1 MNKKNGLASRL
12 ISFITHDIWRITEE
26 ELSKTQKILYSLIRV
41 ITLSVRYFINERL
54 NVKASALTF
63 SILFAMVPMIALII
77 AIGRGLGVEK
87 NIEQSLNTSFEAHSS
102 LIPIIM
108 DFVRKYLETT
118 QGGLFIGIGI
128 VVLLVSVMNFFIQVE
143 LAFNEIWQVKKPTQ
157 A

>member
-63 SILFAMVPMIALII
+63 SI
-77 AIGRGLGVEK
+77 
-87 NIEQSLNTSFEAHSS
+87 
-102 LIPIIM
+102 
-108 DFVRKYLETT
+108 
-118 QGGLFIGIGI
+118 
-128 VVLLVSVMNFFIQVE
+128 
-143 LAFNEIWQVKKPTQ
+143 
-157 A
+157 